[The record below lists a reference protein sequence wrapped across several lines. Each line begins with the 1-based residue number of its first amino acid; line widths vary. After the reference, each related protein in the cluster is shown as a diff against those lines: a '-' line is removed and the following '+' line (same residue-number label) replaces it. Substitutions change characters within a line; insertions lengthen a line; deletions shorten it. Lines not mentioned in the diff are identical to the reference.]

1 MAKAGRLLSLDIF
14 RGMTVAFM
22 IIVNTPGSW
31 SYVYPPLKHAEW
43 HGCTPTDLVYPFFL
57 FIVGVSIW
65 FSLKKYGHELNG
77 PSVLRILRRTASI
90 FALGLLLAIF
100 PYFSR
105 DYSTFRIMGVL
116 QRIALAYGFGALI
129 CMIINRNYLWIVT
142 AVILLLYWGMLAF
155 LGGSDPYSLEGNF
168 ALKVDE
174 AILGKSHMYKGF
186 GIPFEPEGLLSTIPS
201 ICTVIIGFYT
211 GEFIGKTKGGERSV
225 LKLLL
230 IGISLIGLGL
240 LWNEFFPINKPLWT
254 SSYVLY
260 TAGLAMVVLT
270 VVYYISDVLKW
281 QKWGSFFRVYGTNA
295 LFAYF
300 MAGIWTKLMLY
311 VIKIPSEGKGIS
323 LYNWIYEKICVPLAG
338 NLNGSLLFALIQ
350 MLFIWLLVL
359 ILYRKKIFIKV

>member
-31 SYVYPPLKHAEW
+31 SYVYPPLRHAEW

-65 FSLKKYGHELNG
+65 FSLKKYGLELNG
-77 PSVLRILRRTASI
+77 PSIIRILRRTLSI

-129 CMIINRNYLWIVT
+129 CMLINRNYLWIVT
-142 AVILLLYWGMLAF
+142 AVVLLLYWGVIAF
-155 LGGSDPYSLEGNF
+155 FGGSDPYSLEGNF

-174 AILGKSHMYKGF
+174 VILGKSHMYKGF
-186 GIPFEPEGLLSTIPS
+186 GVPFEPEGLLSTIPS
-201 ICTVIIGFYT
+201 ICTVIIGFYA
-211 GEFIGKTKGGERSV
+211 GELIGRSKKVSRSV

-260 TAGLAMVVLT
+260 TSGIAMVILT
-270 VVYYISDVLKW
+270 IIYFISDVLEW
-281 QKWGSFFRVYGTNA
+281 QKWGAFFRVFGTNA
-295 LFAYF
+295 LFAFF

-311 VIKIPSEGKGIS
+311 IIKVPSGEKSIN
-323 LYNWIYEKICVPLAG
+323 LYSWIYEKVCVPLAG
-338 NLNGSLLFALIQ
+338 NMNGSLLFAVIQ
-350 MLFIWLLVL
+350 MLLIWLLVL
-359 ILYRKKIFIKV
+359 VLYRKKIFIKV